1 MTTTIT
7 LTDTGEAMLAY
18 LLKGDTSTKG
28 YVTHMAVGTG
38 AAGGETATALTTE
51 LSRKALTSATVSTG
65 AGANANKVVF
75 VADWSTSEG
84 NDTLTEVGLF
94 TAASSGNMFA
104 IASISP
110 GIGKTSD
117 YNLQLSWT
125 VPFE

>member
-1 MTTTIT
+1 MTTVVT

-18 LLKGDTSTKG
+18 LLKGDQATKG

-38 AAGGETATALTTE
+38 AAGGETATTLTTE
-51 LSRKALTSATVSTG
+51 NDRNAVTSATVATG
-65 AGANANKVVF
+65 AGTNANKVTF
-75 VADWSTSEG
+75 QGDW
-84 NDTLTEVGLF
+84 DTTEANVTITEVGLF
-94 TAASSGNMFA
+94 TAASAGYMFA

-117 YNLQLSWT
+117 YNLRITWE

>member
-18 LLKGDTSTKG
+18 LLKGDQATKG
-28 YVTHMAVGTG
+28 YVTHMAIGTG

-51 LSRKALTSATVSTG
+51 LDRNALTSATVSTG
-65 AGANANKVVF
+65 AGANANKVAF
-75 VADWSTSEG
+75 VATWGTGEG
-84 NDTLTEVGLF
+84 NGTITEVGLF
-94 TAASSGNMFA
+94 TAADAGNMFA

-117 YNLQLSWT
+117 YNLQLTWE